1 MSNIDYT
8 NSIKNNYNSVIDTK
22 NYKGL
27 AQKIDQYTFWN
38 FTELYDFILHNY
50 KQLFLLLSIFII
62 IFVIEKIAFY
72 NSFIFTPLS
81 AIPGVSNTNNNVKTE
96 KKGKKGKR

>member
-50 KQLFLLLSIFII
+50 KQLFLIVSIFII
-62 IFVIEKIAFY
+62 VFVIEKITHY
-72 NSFIFTPLS
+72 NSFMFSSPS
-81 AIPGVSNTNNNVKTE
+81 VIPGLSNIPNNIL
-96 KKGKKGKR
+96 KKDKKKK